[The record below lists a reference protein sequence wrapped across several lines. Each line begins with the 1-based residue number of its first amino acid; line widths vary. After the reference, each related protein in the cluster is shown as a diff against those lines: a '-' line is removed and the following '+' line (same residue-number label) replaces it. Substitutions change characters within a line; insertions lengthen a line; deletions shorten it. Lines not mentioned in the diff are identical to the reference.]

1 MSSAKKPRRPQSA
14 SASEQAVLEAIRKGY
29 KNRDAAVLMS
39 VYADDVEYTVVNRN
53 NPPAKRLVLRGR
65 EAVKRMYEDLCAR
78 EMKHQ
83 VDRTIVSD
91 GSIAWQTLC
100 QYPDGCQVVAL
111 NIARVRNGRIVNEF
125 SVDCW
130 DE

>member
-1 MSSAKKPRRPQSA
+1 MGSAKKAPPRQSA
-14 SASEQAVLEAIRKGY
+14 STEHAVLEAIRKGY
-29 KNRDAAVLMS
+29 KNRDAKLLMS

-53 NPPAKRLVLRGR
+53 NPPAKRLVLRGHA
-65 EAVKRMYEDLCAR
+65 AVERMYQDLCAR
-78 EMKHQ
+78 EMTHQ
-83 VDRTIVSD
+83 LVRTIVSD

-111 NIARVRNGRIVNEF
+111 NLASIKNGRIVNEF

>member
-1 MSSAKKPRRPQSA
+1 M
-14 SASEQAVLEAIRKGY
+14 EAIRKGY
-29 KNRDAAVLMS
+29 KNRDAALLMS

-65 EAVKRMYEDLCAR
+65 EAVQRMYEDLCAR
-78 EMKHQ
+78 EMTHQ
-83 VDRTIVSD
+83 LVRTMVSD
-91 GSIAWQTLC
+91 GAIAWQTLC

-111 NIARVRNGRIVNEF
+111 NMASIRNGRIVNEF